1 MPPAGGQ
8 EVQQSDVLVPI
19 QVVKDLDPSSSSALF
34 KVLLQVWE
42 LVAVEGG
49 VVAEHAG
56 DVLGDALRVSAKGE
70 REKSTSLSCASRR
83 MEKEER

>member
-1 MPPAGGQ
+1 MPPPGGQ
-8 EVQQSDVLVPI
+8 EVEQSDVLVPI
-19 QVVKDLDPSSSSALF
+19 QVVQDLDPSSSALF

-56 DVLGDALRVSAKGE
+56 DVLGDALRVSAKRE
-70 REKSTSLSCASRR
+70 REKFKTSLSLCRI
-83 MEKEER
+83 

>member
-1 MPPAGGQ
+1 MPPPGGQ
-8 EVQQSDVLVPI
+8 EVEQPDVLVPI
-19 QVVKDLDPSSSSALF
+19 QVVQDLDPSSSSSTSF

-56 DVLGDALRVSAKGE
+56 DVLGDALRVSAK
-70 REKSTSLSCASRR
+70 
-83 MEKEER
+83 EKEKKSRLLYHYFVLK